1 MGKAKIE
8 KSKPTDNELVQHYR
22 EGDANSFKVLF
33 ERYQST
39 VFGYIFSLV
48 KDKEIANEIFEHTFY
63 KVIYTINRD
72 QYNFEGEFSPWVL
85 RTAQCLIKSY
95 FRYQKVINQTVEL
108 ENINYRQRKHIGE

>member
-33 ERYQST
+33 ERYQGT

-63 KVIYTINRD
+63 KVIYTIKRD
-72 QYNFEGEFSPWVL
+72 QYNFESEFSPWVL
-85 RTAQCLIKSY
+85 RTAQRLIKSY
-95 FRYQKVINQTVEL
+95 FRYKKIINQTVGQGNNNCL
-108 ENINYRQRKHIGE
+108 HRKYIGE